1 MDRDTIEPTLFERI
15 GKAEWGATK
24 AQTAAD
30 HGASMKKSV
39 EITAEYFE
47 QDGPQQLNG
56 LYIAGTETV
65 ICHTGTSP
73 NSPEIA
79 AKLAELWNNQD
90 TRPLPTDAR
99 KVLDDCVEAFSALR
113 TAQKELAAHPEDDST
128 KRFDAKLYAVEIAEA
143 AADKAIAAA
152 RAYLGDG

>member
-1 MDRDTIEPTLFERI
+1 MINETIMGDPVMADTIEPTLFERI

-24 AQTAAD
+24 AQTAKE

-79 AKLAELWNNQD
+79 AKLTELWNDQD
-90 TRPLPTDAR
+90 ATLSQAAQTR
-99 KVLDDCVEAFSALR
+99 VFEHCVEALDEAHEQLSLLAKEPDNNWWVKKVKAAL
-113 TAQKELAAHPEDDST
+113 TA
-128 KRFDAKLYAVEIAEA
+128 AKT
-143 AADKAIAAA
+143 
-152 RAYLGDG
+152 YLGEKL

>member
-1 MDRDTIEPTLFERI
+1 MINETIMGDPVMADTIEPTLFERI

-24 AQTAAD
+24 AQTAKE

-79 AKLAELWNNQD
+79 AKLTELWNDQD
-90 TRPLPTDAR
+90 ATLSQAAQTR
-99 KVLDDCVEAFSALR
+99 KVIEDCVEALEYAKEAIEFAYMVSLEQPREIEMTR
-113 TAQKELAAHPEDDST
+113 TAITAA
-128 KRFDAKLYAVEIAEA
+128 K
-143 AADKAIAAA
+143 
-152 RAYLGDG
+152 AYLGEK